1 MIVLLSPITKLY
13 TVAFIVTL
21 HIILMIGLAMVWV
34 PAQTNGLNQL
44 PSKLYPHGTA
54 VMNTVQQVIGA
65 VATAVS
71 ISILSSGMDHYLHTS
86 AETSAVSNQMAE
98 LANAMT
104 VGSEHVFW
112 FAMIVAVIGLVISFF
127 IRRVIVSQASAV
139 TSPH

>member
-1 MIVLLSPITKLY
+1 
-13 TVAFIVTL
+13 
-21 HIILMIGLAMVWV
+21 
-34 PAQTNGLNQL
+34 
-44 PSKLYPHGTA
+44 
-54 VMNTVQQVIGA
+54 
-65 VATAVS
+65 
-71 ISILSSGMDHYLHTS
+71 
-86 AETSAVSNQMAE
+86 MAE